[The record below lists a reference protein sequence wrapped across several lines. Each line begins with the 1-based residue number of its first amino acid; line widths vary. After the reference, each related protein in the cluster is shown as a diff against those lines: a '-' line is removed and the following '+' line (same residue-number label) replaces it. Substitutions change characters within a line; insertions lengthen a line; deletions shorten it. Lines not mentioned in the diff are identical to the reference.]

1 MRYLYDKT
9 EKIILEF
16 DSEIF
21 EHPYL
26 STGNRVISARKG
38 EAVGPLHPGHYLI
51 YEDTGKAEKQIR
63 YLGIAG
69 DHSVIMQMTVGVF
82 TADTFDSVAHAKRVP
97 LNYYIGPTQV
107 IDSTFRGYE
116 QDYGDALYPHMMPN
130 QFGIFD
136 ESFHQ
141 LNSNW
146 ESLTTDEIVIRLQ
159 KMDEYFQGKGLRP
172 LHGEFENGYREGA
185 RIMASGADA
194 VLFDTDRMA
203 AGFLKYAAEER
214 IDVPDRIAVVGFDDD
229 IVARMSVPSL
239 STVAHP
245 VSEINSTILEIIER
259 NPEEIVR
266 RIFPTR
272 FVPRDSSR

>member
-1 MRYLYDKT
+1 
-9 EKIILEF
+9 
-16 DSEIF
+16 
-21 EHPYL
+21 
-26 STGNRVISARKG
+26 
-38 EAVGPLHPGHYLI
+38 
-51 YEDTGKAEKQIR
+51 
-63 YLGIAG
+63 
-69 DHSVIMQMTVGVF
+69 
-82 TADTFDSVAHAKRVP
+82 
-97 LNYYIGPTQV
+97 
-107 IDSTFRGYE
+107 
-116 QDYGDALYPHMMPN
+116 
-130 QFGIFD
+130 
-136 ESFHQ
+136 
-141 LNSNW
+141 
-146 ESLTTDEIVIRLQ
+146 
-159 KMDEYFQGKGLRP
+159 
-172 LHGEFENGYREGA
+172 
-185 RIMASGADA
+185 MASGADA

>member
-63 YLGIAG
+63 YLGVAG
-69 DHSVIMQMTVGVF
+69 DHSVIMQLTVGVF

-116 QDYGDALYPHMMPN
+116 QDYGDAVAE
-130 QFGIFD
+130 QA
-136 ESFHQ
+136 ESAEGHC
-141 LNSNW
+141 
-146 ESLTTDEIVIRLQ
+146 LQ
-159 KMDEYFQGKGLRP
+159 
-172 LHGEFENGYREGA
+172 
-185 RIMASGADA
+185 
-194 VLFDTDRMA
+194 A
-203 AGFLKYAAEER
+203 ALA
-214 IDVPDRIAVVGFDDD
+214 AVVCLVSFYCHDLRSYRLRRLRAETTSTHELMNNVMKNS
-229 IVARMSVPSL
+229 ITPSR
-239 STVAHP
+239 
-245 VSEINSTILEIIER
+245 NS
-259 NPEEIVR
+259 
-266 RIFPTR
+266 
-272 FVPRDSSR
+272 DW